1 MMIFAP
7 LGASGPI
14 GSHRMLL
21 GIRYCGLFNFG
32 LGSSFRPPAFNPE
45 PIMDQDVTKLL
56 NEWNAGDP
64 DAMGKV
70 AAELSGE
77 LRKLAASYMKG
88 ERENHTLQPT
98 ALVNELYL
106 KLAQREQ
113 VAWTDRSHFFA
124 FAARTLR
131 RILVDHARKHRAEKR
146 GGSESH
152 VSLEDSMALLE
163 EQDVDILDLN
173 RALEAL
179 AKDDERLSSVVE
191 MRFFAGL
198 TIEET
203 AAVLKIGTATVK
215 RDLKIARAYL
225 KNRLKHQDPE
235 SDDEA

>member
-1 MMIFAP
+1 M
-7 LGASGPI
+7 
-14 GSHRMLL
+14 SHNNDNGDNDDNKNNGEL
-21 GIRYCGLFNFG
+21 N
-32 LGSSFRPPAFNPE
+32 GSS
-45 PIMDQDVTKLL
+45 DVTRLL
-56 NEWNAGDP
+56 QDWNAGDP

-88 ERENHTLQPT
+88 ERDNHTLQPT

-113 VAWTDRSHFFA
+113 VSWTNRSHFFA

-152 VSLEDSMALLE
+152 ISLEDNIALTA
-163 EQDVDILDLN
+163 QKDVDILDLN

-179 AKDDERLSSVVE
+179 TEEDQRLAQVVE

-203 AAVLKIGTATVK
+203 ASVLEIGTATVK
-215 RDLKIARAYL
+215 RDLKMARAYL
-225 KNRLKHQDPE
+225 LHRLKNQE
-235 SDDEA
+235 SEEDED

>member
-1 MMIFAP
+1 
-7 LGASGPI
+7 
-14 GSHRMLL
+14 
-21 GIRYCGLFNFG
+21 
-32 LGSSFRPPAFNPE
+32 
-45 PIMDQDVTKLL
+45 MDKDVTKLL

-70 AAELSGE
+70 AAELSDE

-113 VAWTDRSHFFA
+113 VAWTDRGHFFA

-152 VSLEDSMALLE
+152 ISLEDNIALTPE
-163 EQDVDILDLN
+163 KDVDILDLN

-179 AKDDERLSSVVE
+179 AEDDERLSNVVE

-203 AAVLKIGTATVK
+203 ASVLNIGTATVK

-225 KNRLKHQDPE
+225 LNRLKHQG
-235 SDDEA
+235 SGDEADDVDEADGD